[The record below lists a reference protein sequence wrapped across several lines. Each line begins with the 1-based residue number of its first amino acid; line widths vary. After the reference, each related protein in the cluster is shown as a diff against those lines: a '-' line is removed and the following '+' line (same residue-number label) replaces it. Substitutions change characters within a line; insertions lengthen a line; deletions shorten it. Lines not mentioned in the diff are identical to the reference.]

1 MPASAKR
8 KIAIYLLILGWLA
21 PLPASAGPYAAVV
34 KYADLDLQS
43 EEYVLSAEI
52 LYRLS
57 PKAIDALKN
66 GVPLFW
72 ALNIKIMRQR
82 DFWPDETIAEKSLRF
97 RIQYQALLNVYRV
110 RNEDSGEGG
119 NFSSLASALDALSTI
134 HSMPIAARTML
145 TPGLRY
151 TAGIRV
157 VFDREL
163 LPLPLRPFAYL
174 NSQWYLS
181 SDWYLWHLNN

>member
-8 KIAIYLLILGWLA
+8 KAAACLLILGWLA
-21 PLPASAGPYAAVV
+21 PWPASAGPYAAVV
-34 KYADLDLQS
+34 KYADLDLQD

-72 ALNIKIMRQR
+72 AVNIRVKRQR
-82 DFWPDETIAEKSLRF
+82 DFWPDETVAEKNLRF

-134 HSMPIAARTML
+134 HSMPVAARTAL
-145 TPGLRY
+145 TSGQPY
-151 TAGIRV
+151 TVGMRV

-181 SDWYLWHLNN
+181 SDWYLWPLNN